1 MAPGKRRRS
10 RARSISAPAKEA
22 QKDPFAAVEKSR
34 RESQAPRQRTP
45 EPEPEP
51 DDDDDVAVDA
61 VSGATGVTDAVMLN
75 VRRAAPPPRRA
86 RDPRAPS
93 RRSAPWPRST

>member
-75 VRRAAPPPRRA
+75 VRRTAPPAAPRARPPRA
-86 RDPRAPS
+86 IP
-93 RRSAPWPRST
+93 